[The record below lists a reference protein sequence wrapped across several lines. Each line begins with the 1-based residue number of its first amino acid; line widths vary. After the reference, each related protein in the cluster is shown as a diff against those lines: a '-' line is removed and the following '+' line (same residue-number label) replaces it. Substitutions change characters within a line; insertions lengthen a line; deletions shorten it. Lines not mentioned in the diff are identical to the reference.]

1 MLIALTGGIGCGKSS
16 ALQIFKELDWN
27 VFDSDQFC
35 HSLYERG
42 NCLEFENKIIDRW
55 GNSILEN
62 NEFSRKKIAEIIFQN
77 EVELK
82 WINSVVHP
90 IVLNKIK
97 QQSLTTQ
104 KLICDIPLLFECKW
118 ENMFDKIISVWTNA
132 EEQIKRLKKRNWD
145 NKDINRRI
153 KSQLSNDTKLEKSDF
168 GIINTT
174 DIQSLR
180 KQCIEINARLNQ

>member
-16 ALQIFKELDWN
+16 ALQIFKEVDWDI
-27 VFDSDQFC
+27 FDSDQFC
-35 HSLYERG
+35 HSLYKRG
-42 NCLEFENKIIDRW
+42 SCLEFENKIIDRW

-90 IVLNKIK
+90 IVLNEIK

-104 KLICDIPLLFECKW
+104 KLICDIPLLFECQW
-118 ENMFDKIISVWTNA
+118 EKMFDKVISVWTNA

-145 NKDINRRI
+145 NKEINRRI
-153 KSQLSNDTKLEKSDF
+153 KSQLSNDIKLEKSDF

-180 KQCIEINARLNQ
+180 KQCIEINARLSQ